1 MKTFSTQ
8 AIASGRQ
15 LSAWR
20 EIMSEVYFSLEIKS
34 EAGDGFRGL
43 IKEYDVGPVSITT
56 LDSDQQRAFR
66 TKGRIS
72 VDPDDSFVFI
82 MPVHQELYFSQ
93 LGRSGTVTPGGY
105 VLVSTSE
112 FYELACPDGY
122 SNWTV
127 KMPGEELRRRIPD
140 IEDYCA
146 CRFPNNM
153 AMAKLA
159 GHHTRAVGLTFE
171 TKSAPNES
179 ALAHNLMDFF
189 ALVVRSEPD
198 NSCTEW
204 QTQHRLRRR
213 VVDYIRAHLHDPDLT
228 PRRTADDCG
237 ISLSYLY
244 KVFQP
249 SGVSVGK
256 FILNER
262 LQAAYE
268 QLAAPE
274 KGMVSVAEAAYA
286 AGFRNVSHF
295 SRAFSQKYSMPPSTV
310 RKRSIS
316 RPAHEDYP
324 VVLEG

>member
-1 MKTFSTQ
+1 
-8 AIASGRQ
+8 
-15 LSAWR
+15 
-20 EIMSEVYFSLEIKS
+20 MSEVYFSLEIKS

-66 TKGRIS
+66 TKQRIS
-72 VDPDDSFVFI
+72 VDPDDSFVFV
-82 MPVHQELYFSQ
+82 MPVRQDLYFSQ
-93 LGRSGTVTPGGY
+93 LGRSGMVAPGGY

-127 KMPGEELRRRIPD
+127 KMPGAELRRRIPD

-146 CRFPNNM
+146 CRFPNNT

-159 GHHTRAVGLTFE
+159 RHHTRAVGLTFGA
-171 TKSAPNES
+171 KSAPNEA

-198 NSCTEW
+198 HASAER
-204 QTQHRLRRR
+204 QTQHRLRTRIMG
-213 VVDYIRAHLHDPDLT
+213 YIRTHLHDPDLS
-228 PRRTADDCG
+228 PRRVADDCG

-262 LQAAYE
+262 LQVAYE

-274 KGMVSVAEAAYA
+274 KGAVTVAEAAYA
-286 AGFRNVSHF
+286 AGFRNISHF
-295 SRAFSQKYSMPPSTV
+295 SRVFSQTYSMPPSAV
-310 RKRSIS
+310 RKRSAS
-316 RPAHEDYP
+316 RSVCADFPVTLED
-324 VVLEG
+324 

>member
-8 AIASGRQ
+8 AFASGRQ
-15 LSAWR
+15 LAAWQ

-34 EAGDGFRGL
+34 EVGEGFRGL
-43 IKEYDVGPVSITT
+43 IKEYDIGPVSITT

-66 TKGRIS
+66 TKQRIA

-82 MPVHQELYFSQ
+82 MPVRKELYFSQ
-93 LGRSGTVTPGGY
+93 LGRSGVVAPGGY

-127 KMPGEELRRRIPD
+127 KMPGAELRRRIPD

-146 CRFPNNM
+146 CRFPNNV

-159 GHHTRAVGLTFE
+159 RHHTRAVGLTFG
-171 TKSAPNES
+171 SSRAPNEA

-189 ALVVRSEPD
+189 ALVMRSESGSAGP
-198 NSCTEW
+198 E
-204 QTQHRLRRR
+204 QPAQHRLRSRLM
-213 VVDYIRAHLHDPDLT
+213 DYIRHHLCDPDLT
-228 PRRTADDCG
+228 PRRIADGCG

-244 KVFQP
+244 KTFQP
-249 SGVSVGK
+249 SGISVGK
-256 FILNER
+256 FILNAR

-268 QLAAPE
+268 QLAAPG
-274 KGMVSVAEAAYA
+274 KGRVTVAEAAYA
-286 AGFRNVSHF
+286 SGFRNVSHF
-295 SRAFSQKYSMPPSTV
+295 SHVFGQKYDMPPSAV
-310 RKRSIS
+310 RTRSTS
-316 RPAHEDYP
+316 GAVAANFPAEP
-324 VVLEG
+324 SI